1 MSTHPASDPIRVLP
15 QSLEAERAVLGAAMQ
30 DTGSLL
36 MIMET
41 LRAEDFYY
49 PQHQVIYRA
58 MTQLFSQARSVDLIT
73 MDTEL
78 SRVGSLEG
86 IGGAEYLV
94 ALLQSMPTTAFAKH
108 YVDIV
113 LEKSILRRL
122 ISAAGDISR
131 VCFEQRMDLQETLL
145 FAEKAIFDIVM
156 QRTGSDQLTPIKEV
170 MKRTLAQIEELVRNK
185 GKISG
190 VPTGFTMLDS
200 LLTGLHGGELV
211 IVGARPSM
219 GKTSFVMNIAAHA
232 ARFGKSIAV
241 FSLEMPKEQLALR
254 MLCGD
259 ARVNMQNVR
268 SGAVSSKDWLR
279 LSQALGPL
287 SETQMYLDDSA
298 SLTPAQLRSR
308 CRRLM
313 TEKGLDLIIIDY
325 MQLMSSDSRSES
337 RQLEVSEI
345 SRKLKGIA
353 LELKVPVMACAQLSR
368 ANVKRTGSARPVLSD
383 LRDSGSI
390 EQDADVVL
398 FLHRSHYYG
407 QEDADPSEAEVII
420 AKQRNGPLATVKLTW
435 IEEFTLFENRY
446 IQSGDY
452 DDAN

>member
-73 MDTEL
+73 MDAEL

-287 SETQMYLDDSA
+287 SETKMYLDDSA